1 MTGKQLRSS
10 ILQYAIQGK
19 LVKQNLN
26 DEPASKLIKDIYKE
40 KQKLIF
46 EDKLKKNKNESFIY
60 KNSSDNLYYEKIG
73 EKITC
78 IQKEI
83 PFEIPNNWEWV
94 RLGSLLNIT
103 TGNKDANHFS
113 KNGKYIFFTCS
124 MTPLK
129 SNTYS
134 FDNEAILLPG
144 NGANVGKSIYFK
156 GKFEVYQ
163 RTYVL
168 ENKLKIFQNILF
180 YKLIFD
186 ALWINNI
193 EKYLIGSAIP
203 YIKYDNVWSF
213 LFPLP
218 PLAEQKRIVE
228 KFNEIEPL
236 INLYEQYEQSLSK
249 INDEFPKQLE
259 KSILQYAIQGKLV
272 KQDVD
277 TDGYAKTLIDE
288 ISKQKQL
295 LVAKKEIKS
304 DKQESFIFKG
314 QDNKHY
320 EKIGGKTF
328 CIQEEI
334 LFDIPNNWE
343 WVRLKNIVSLFKG
356 KESLGK
362 QILLDAKT
370 LRNKGNT
377 IFQNKGILLFAG
389 EKVIL
394 VDGENSGEI
403 FTISYKGYMGSTFRK
418 LTIFIKDMWPYI
430 QKYLCFYKN
439 YFKTSKRG
447 SAIPHLDNSLFNNL
461 LVSIPPLNE
470 QKRIVKKIDELNLLI
485 QKLSVNNI
493 VNN

>member
-1 MTGKQLRSS
+1 MSFISFGYAFNSKEFNAFNGVRVIRISDFNSKGFINKNIVRYNANNETYDKYKVIENSILICMTG
-10 ILQYAIQGK
+10 G
-19 LVKQNLN
+19 
-26 DEPASKLIKDIYKE
+26 
-40 KQKLIF
+40 
-46 EDKLKKNKNESFIY
+46 
-60 KNSSDNLYYEKIG
+60 
-73 EKITC
+73 T
-78 IQKEI
+78 
-83 PFEIPNNWEWV
+83 
-94 RLGSLLNIT
+94 
-103 TGNKDANHFS
+103 
-113 KNGKYIFFTCS
+113 
-124 MTPLK
+124 
-129 SNTYS
+129 
-134 FDNEAILLPG
+134 
-144 NGANVGKSIYFK
+144 VGKSLYVDKLLEKMLLNQRIAMIYTNSI
-156 GKFEVYQ
+156 EI
-163 RTYVL
+163 RYVDVTI
-168 ENKLKIFQNILF
+168 NSDYIQKVISKKKNSTNDNISAKDVNNF
-180 YKLIFD
+180 LI
-186 ALWINNI
+186 
-193 EKYLIGSAIP
+193 
-203 YIKYDNVWSF
+203 
-213 LFPLP
+213 PLP

-228 KFNEIEPL
+228 KFNEIEFL
-236 INLYEQYEQSLSK
+236 INLYEQYEQSLNK

-272 KQDVD
+272 KQNIEA
-277 TDGYAKTLIDE
+277 DGYAKTLIDE

-334 LFDIPNNWE
+334 PFEIPNNWE

>member
-113 KNGKYIFFTCS
+113 ENGKYIFFTCS

-228 KFNEIEPL
+228 KFNEIEFL
-236 INLYEQYEQSLSK
+236 INLYEQYEQSLNK
-249 INDEFPKQLE
+249 INDEFSKQLE

-272 KQDVD
+272 KQNIEA
-277 TDGYAKTLIDE
+277 DGYAKTLIDE

>member
-1 MTGKQLRSS
+1 MTSKQLRNS

-19 LVKQNLN
+19 LVKQDSS
-26 DEPASKLIKDIYKE
+26 DEPASKLIKDIYD
-40 KQKLIF
+40 QKLKLVL
-46 EDKLKKNKNESFIY
+46 EGKLKKNKNESFIY

-113 KNGKYIFFTCS
+113 ENGKYIFFTCS

-236 INLYEQYEQSLSK
+236 INLYEQYEQSLNK

-272 KQDVD
+272 KQNIEA
-277 TDGYAKTLIDE
+277 DGYAKTLIDE
-288 ISKQKQL
+288 ISKQKL
-295 LVAKKEIKS
+295 LK
-304 DKQESFIFKG
+304 
-314 QDNKHY
+314 
-320 EKIGGKTF
+320 
-328 CIQEEI
+328 
-334 LFDIPNNWE
+334 L
-343 WVRLKNIVSLFKG
+343 
-356 KESLGK
+356 K
-362 QILLDAKT
+362 QIN
-370 LRNKGNT
+370 RN
-377 IFQNKGILLFAG
+377 LLFL
-389 EKVIL
+389 KV
-394 VDGENSGEI
+394 
-403 FTISYKGYMGSTFRK
+403 
-418 LTIFIKDMWPYI
+418 
-430 QKYLCFYKN
+430 
-439 YFKTSKRG
+439 
-447 SAIPHLDNSLFNNL
+447 
-461 LVSIPPLNE
+461 
-470 QKRIVKKIDELNLLI
+470 KII
-485 QKLSVNNI
+485 NI
-493 VNN
+493 MRR

>member
-1 MTGKQLRSS
+1 M
-10 ILQYAIQGK
+10 
-19 LVKQNLN
+19 
-26 DEPASKLIKDIYKE
+26 
-40 KQKLIF
+40 
-46 EDKLKKNKNESFIY
+46 
-60 KNSSDNLYYEKIG
+60 
-73 EKITC
+73 
-78 IQKEI
+78 
-83 PFEIPNNWEWV
+83 
-94 RLGSLLNIT
+94 LNIT

-113 KNGKYIFFTCS
+113 ENGKYIFFTCS

-272 KQDVD
+272 KQNIEA
-277 TDGYAKTLIDE
+277 DGYAKTLIDE

-295 LVAKKEIKS
+295 LVAKKEIKQN
-304 DKQESFIFKG
+304 KQESFIFKG